1 MRVCGY
7 RQNEKKSV
15 AFEKKLQV
23 ISLVENLGSWK
34 KKEQG
39 FESG

>member
-1 MRVCGY
+1 VGIGR
-7 RQNEKKSV
+7 KKRRV
-15 AFEKKLQV
+15 AFKKKLQA